1 MGYCFLELGS
11 NENFTKN
18 EMHKKTTTIIILI
31 IHCSI
36 RLFSQITSGE
46 LKFVLIDS
54 VTNEYDFNDVKS
66 VSPSRDSAI
75 AAMLYN
81 RSDTTIQIVNGEYE
95 IKILNRFNHKDV
107 YEQGRDSVTIFF
119 NKKYTISE
127 QYNVIKI
134 QDFDRKMAANYS
146 TKDGKMVK
154 LCEFKMYADFRE
166 AGEIVDFKVDKNDK
180 KYIGGVEGYK
190 IEYREK
196 LKYFTRV
203 VKMYVCEDIKYP
215 IKAFVD
221 FPKDINICPI
231 YREQYNE
238 DTPHN
243 KDIMYLLSAGK
254 VPGKV
259 VANKVKAVIR

>member
-1 MGYCFLELGS
+1 M
-11 NENFTKN
+11 N
-18 EMHKKTTTIIILI
+18 KKTTALIILV

-46 LKFVLIDS
+46 LKFVMIDS
-54 VTNEYDFNDVKS
+54 VTNEYDFNDVKG

-95 IKILNRFNHKDV
+95 IKILTRFNHKDL

-119 NKKYTISE
+119 NKKYTVSE
-127 QYNVIKI
+127 QYKVIRI

-146 TKDGKMVK
+146 TKDGKLVK

-166 AGEIVDFKVDKNDK
+166 AGEITDFKVDKNDK

-190 IEYREK
+190 IEYKEK
-196 LKYFTRV
+196 FKYFAKV

-215 IKAFVD
+215 IKAFVN
-221 FPKDINICPI
+221 FPEDMNICPI
-231 YREQYNE
+231 YLEQYNE
-238 DTPHN
+238 NTPRN
-243 KDIMYLLSAGK
+243 KSIVYMLSVRK
-254 VPGKV
+254 VPGKMV
-259 VANKVKAVIR
+259 DSKVKAVIK